1 MRRLAVCALVVGALV
16 GGAMPAV
23 AQELTDYIDKQAG
36 ATYSGDQTVVCV
48 TPEGNVTQ
56 VASVSQA
63 AGVRVTE
70 IEDGTLVVSQA
81 GASEPQTLADRYE
94 VTTPR
99 PGTFLGR
106 QVVRYNVLD
115 DGALRM
121 ALTFDDATG
130 ALLESETFN
139 LDGSIYCRSR
149 LVTFQPSA
157 GARGLSGE
165 FAVEPQGSPLDEL
178 TADLQRR
185 LPEQVASFQRVAVF
199 EWPDR
204 DIVTGHYSDGLFS
217 MTLFVSDRAIEV
229 PELEDRDPVE
239 LEFGTYQRAFDV
251 GKVVYAWRTESGGYV
266 LVGDLTLDMQ
276 EEVLAVLPPPER
288 LGFFGRL
295 WRNIFRR

>member
-1 MRRLAVCALVVGALV
+1 MRRVAVFVLALGVLI
-16 GGAMPAV
+16 GGAVPAA

-56 VASVSQA
+56 VASVSQT

-70 IEDGTLVVSQA
+70 IEDGSLVVSQV
-81 GASEPQTLADRYE
+81 GASEPQALAPRYE
-94 VTTPR
+94 VTAPR
-99 PGTFLGR
+99 PGSFLGR
-106 QVVRYNVLD
+106 SVVRYNVLD
-115 DGALRM
+115 EGTLRM

-149 LVTFQPSA
+149 LVTFRDAVTGSE
-157 GARGLSGE
+157 LTSE
-165 FAVEPQGSPLDEL
+165 FMVEPQGSPLDEV
-178 TADLQRR
+178 TAEIEERV
-185 LPEQVASFQRVAVF
+185 PEQIAAFQRVAIF

-204 DIVTGHYSDGLFS
+204 DVVTGHYSDGLFS

-229 PELEDRDPVE
+229 PELEDKEPVE
-239 LEFGTYQRAFDV
+239 LEFGVYQRAFSV
-251 GKVVYAWRTESGGYV
+251 GTVVYAWRADSGGYV
-266 LVGDLTLDMQ
+266 LIGDLTLDMQ
-276 EEVLAVLPPPER
+276 DEVLAVLPPPER

-295 WRNIFRR
+295 WRTIFR